1 MSRILTA
8 SASLSLLLL
17 AGCQALS
24 YQPPTGDD
32 TASITFTSDNIAVQ
46 PVICVPGSGFR
57 STSMALAHKPFQSE
71 FFDELNAGLRKA
83 ESVTTDVSTIS
94 GSALVGF
101 ILQERPREGMA
112 KRCKTAAR
120 FPVQAGASY
129 QAHFL
134 YEGGHCGIQIKD
146 ASGAP
151 LADAVATPWQCN

>member
-1 MSRILTA
+1 MSPPRNLAMFRTLAVFTLLT
-8 SASLSLLLL
+8 LL

-101 ILQERPREGMA
+101 ILQERQIGRASCRERVGEA
-112 KRCKTAAR
+112 EA
-120 FPVQAGASY
+120 
-129 QAHFL
+129 
-134 YEGGHCGIQIKD
+134 
-146 ASGAP
+146 
-151 LADAVATPWQCN
+151 